1 LDDAVSIENW
11 LGRTQR
17 DEDEIALGAV
27 QRLAATLDHDPGAFK
42 RGSTLPESWYA
53 ILFGTLARQRDLG
66 PDGHPTTGDFMPPM
80 HGSRRMFAGRRATFH
95 RALRV
100 GDAVTRRSTVSRA
113 EPKSGRTGA
122 FTLVTVTH
130 EMSGLRWPRREHR
143 QRERRQQER
152 WQQAQGSLK

>member
-1 LDDAVSIENW
+1 MDDAASIENW

-66 PDGHPTTGDFMPPM
+66 PDRHPAIGSEND
-80 HGSRRMFAGRRATFH
+80 GSRSDGNKR
-95 RALRV
+95 
-100 GDAVTRRSTVSRA
+100 
-113 EPKSGRTGA
+113 KGA
-122 FTLVTVTH
+122 
-130 EMSGLRWPRREHR
+130 
-143 QRERRQQER
+143 
-152 WQQAQGSLK
+152 